1 MKEKEKLFFRVS
13 YVALLMFLSCLSCT
27 TVAAA
32 TPEAY
37 LQRMTLEQKV
47 GQLMVGFFEGSRL
60 SDGLKAQLA
69 KVHPGGVILYS
80 VSKNVEN
87 PRQIA
92 ELNLALQNESAK
104 NGDLPLFISI
114 DQEGGRVTRLTQG
127 VTVFPGNMAL
137 GASGSERL
145 AAETA
150 TVMARELR
158 LLGINMN
165 FAPVMDVN
173 SNPANPVIG
182 IRSFSSDPSL
192 VARLGTAMLEPYSRE
207 KVICVAKHFPGH
219 GDTSLDS
226 HLSLPL
232 AAQTREELEK
242 SALPPF
248 YAMIE
253 GGVPAVMTAH
263 IVVPALDASG
273 LPATLSPTVLKMLRQ
288 RLGEDGLIITDS
300 LSMGA
305 IDRSW
310 GMDEAAILAF
320 QAGADILL
328 FGADHKH
335 RPEEQIAVHDALLK
349 AVKSGRISVSRLDE
363 SVRRIIKAKEKYG
376 ILLQKQR
383 EPELSGL
390 AAPES
395 LAVALEAARSSI
407 TLLRD
412 EEKLLPIPREMKI
425 PLLWPTEYKAALA
438 PLLTICPN
446 LEPHLLPLDAKRSD
460 LPEVLQNAPL
470 IIAASYNLY
479 RNPNWRDL
487 LAALPQKRLIVATMG
502 VPYDLALLPELS
514 SALAVYGD
522 QKVSVKALGEVLY
535 GELRPEGKLPVEME

>member
-1 MKEKEKLFFRVS
+1 MKKKERVFWGF
-13 YVALLMFLSCLSCT
+13 AAIWLLGSCLLFGT
-27 TVAAA
+27 AAAA
-32 TPEAY
+32 TPEEH

-47 GQLMVGFFEGSRL
+47 GQLMVGFFEGPVL
-60 SDGLKAQLA
+60 HDALKTQLA
-69 KVHPGGVILYS
+69 KLHPGGVILYS
-80 VSKNVEN
+80 ISGNTEN
-87 PRQIA
+87 PHQIA
-92 ELNLALQNESAK
+92 KLNRALQAEAMK

-145 AAETA
+145 AAATA

-173 SNPANPVIG
+173 SNPANPIIG
-182 IRSFSSDPSL
+182 IRSFSSDPVL
-192 VARLGTAMLEPYSRE
+192 AARLGKAMLAPYRRE

-263 IVVPALDASG
+263 IVVPAIDASG
-273 LPATLSPTVLKMLRQ
+273 LPATLSPAVLQMLRQ

-328 FGADHKH
+328 FGADQRH
-335 RPEEQIAVHDALLK
+335 RPEEQIAVHKALVE
-349 AVKSGRISVSRLDE
+349 AVKSGRISLSRLDE
-363 SVRRIIKAKEKYG
+363 SLCRIIKAKENYG
-376 ILLQKQR
+376 ILKQKQ
-383 EPELSGL
+383 EEADLSGL
-390 AAPES
+390 AAPEN

-412 EEKLLPIPREMKI
+412 EEKLLPIPREMKV
-425 PLLWPTEYKAALA
+425 PLLWPLEHQAALA
-438 PLLTICPN
+438 PLLETCPA
-446 LEPHLLPLDAKRSD
+446 LEPYLLPLDAEVSE
-460 LPEVLQNAPL
+460 LPEALRKAPL
-470 IIAASYNLY
+470 LVAGSYNLY
-479 RNPNWRDL
+479 RNSKWREL
-487 LAALPQKRLIVATMG
+487 ILALPQKKLIVAAMG
-502 VPYDLALLPELS
+502 VPYDFAVLPES
-514 SALAVYGD
+514 STALAVYGD
-522 QKVSVKALGEVLY
+522 QKVSLTALGEVLC
-535 GELRPEGKLPVEME
+535 GSLQPGGKLPVKLQ